1 MKITRLMGPAVAVW
15 LLASPVLGQTV
26 QEWNELL
33 LDSVRATRTNPPVAT
48 RQLALLNVS
57 VYDAVNGLSGTPFQ
71 PYHVAQAAPDGGSAE
86 AAAIAAGHRISSEL
100 YPDRQDIFD
109 AARDAG
115 LGDIPDGP
123 AKTAGIDWGIQVAE
137 EILALRAGDGSDVA
151 GQYFQPPGA
160 GWWIPTPPA
169 FAPALL
175 PAWGRV
181 QPWAMIRG
189 SQFRVAAPPP
199 VTSREYWIAFEEVR
213 ILGDSD
219 STVRTADQSE
229 IAQFWDDGPGT
240 QTPPGHWIDIA
251 RLVSVDQGLDLLDSS
266 RLFALMSLTVADA
279 AIVAWDNK
287 FQYNHWRPDT
297 GIAEAAD
304 DGNPLTQFESDW
316 DAFITNPPFPAY
328 TSGHSTFSGSSG
340 RILGLFFGRDD
351 IGFTIGSDGVPGAQ
365 RSFSSFSEASEEAGQ
380 SRIYGGIHW
389 QYDNQ
394 GGLTSGRALAEH
406 VFFNFLRPVVQPGV
420 CTPSATTLCL
430 ADNRFE
436 VTADWRTSQGT
447 SGPGQAVPQT
457 GSAGQF
463 WFFSEDNVEVTVKV
477 LDACSFADHFWVFSS
492 GLTNVEV
499 TLTVT
504 DTQTGQQQVYFNP
517 LDRTFE
523 TVTDTRAFATCP

>member
-1 MKITRLMGPAVAVW
+1 MRITVLTGLAVVVW
-15 LLASPVLGQTV
+15 LLASPALAQPV
-26 QEWNELL
+26 QEWNGLL
-33 LDSVRATRTNPPVAT
+33 LDSIRDDRTNPPVAT

-57 VYDAVNGLSGTPFQ
+57 IFDAVNGLSGIPFQ
-71 PYHVAQAAPDGGSAE
+71 PYHVAQAGPDGASAE
-86 AAAIAAGHRISSEL
+86 AAAIAAGHRILTDL
-100 YPDRQDIFD
+100 YPARQDVFD

-115 LGDIPDGP
+115 LGGIPDGP
-123 AKTAGIDWGIQVAE
+123 AKTSGVDWGVQVAE
-137 EILALRAGDGSDVA
+137 QILDLRANDGSDNA
-151 GQYFQPPGA
+151 GQYFEAPGA

-181 QPWAMIRG
+181 QPWTMTRG
-189 SQFRVAAPPP
+189 SQFRVEAPPP

-213 ILGDSD
+213 RLGDSD
-219 STVRTADQSE
+219 SEERTADQSE
-229 IAQFWDDGPGT
+229 IALFWDDGAGT

-266 RLFALMSLTVADA
+266 RLFGLLSLTVADA

-287 FQYNHWRPDT
+287 FHYNHWRPDT
-297 GIAEAAD
+297 GIEEAAD
-304 DGNPLTQFESDW
+304 DGNPLTQFEADW

-328 TSGHSTFSGSSG
+328 TSGHSSFSGSSG
-340 RILGLFFGRDD
+340 RMLGLFFGRDD
-351 IGFTIGSDGVPGAQ
+351 IAFTIGSDGTPGVE

-406 VFFNFLRPVVQPGV
+406 VFFNFLRPVMEPSV
-420 CTPSATTLCL
+420 CAPDATTLCL
-430 ADNRFE
+430 ADNRFQ
-436 VTADWRTSQGT
+436 VTADWRTDQGT
-447 SGPGQAVPQT
+447 SGPGQAIPQT

-463 WFFSEDNVEVTVKV
+463 WFFEEDNVEVTVKV

-504 DTQTGQQQVYFNP
+504 DTQTGEQQVYFNP
-517 LDRTFE
+517 LGRTFE
-523 TVTDTRAFATCP
+523 AVTDTAAFATCP